1 MWRNRNAH
9 TPNPSQPDHNCETN
23 VTIPIPSVFNPTPV
37 RRLALSPRAIPRS
50 PPFGPLL
57 SRRQHRSIERA
68 ITPPPSKATPHA
80 CIASKTDPTEKKK
93 QLPTSPAIQT
103 IVRTV
108 RACPVFRS
116 QLPFTSPPAFFL
128 VPPPPPPRALESFT
142 NHCYSRNRKTGQPAL
157 LSSPSTSLHHHATDL
172 VVSDGRELYHQRL
185 EWNPFGDDLSCGLCT

>member
-116 QLPFTSPPAFFL
+116 QLPFTSPPAIVCF
-128 VPPPPPPRALESFT
+128 PPPPPRARWNPSLITVTHEIGRPGNQLFS
-142 NHCYSRNRKTGQPAL
+142 HLPAL
-157 LSSPSTSLHHHATDL
+157 HSITTRPT
-172 VVSDGRELYHQRL
+172 
-185 EWNPFGDDLSCGLCT
+185 